1 MKIDL
6 KNIPTVE
13 TIKRR
18 TVKNMKE
25 LGTYKVQFSP
35 IISRYAE
42 TVWQYNLLYRRF
54 EQSDFV
60 VEVATGASGVKK
72 SPIVA
77 TLENLRKDLTTY
89 EDRLLLNP
97 KSLKDSDN
105 KTDNEPSA
113 FAKFLNSSGVD

>member
-54 EQSDFV
+54 EQSDFE

-105 KTDNEPSA
+105 KTDNESST
-113 FAKFLNSSGVD
+113 FAKFLNQNGVD

>member
-1 MKIDL
+1 M

-54 EQSDFV
+54 EQSDFE

-105 KTDNEPSA
+105 KTDNESST
-113 FAKFLNSSGVD
+113 FAKFLNQNGVD